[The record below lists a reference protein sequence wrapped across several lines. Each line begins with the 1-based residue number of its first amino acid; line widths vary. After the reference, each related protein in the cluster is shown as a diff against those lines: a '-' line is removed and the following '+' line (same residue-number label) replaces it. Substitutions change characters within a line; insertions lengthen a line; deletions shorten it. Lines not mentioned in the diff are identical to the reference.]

1 MIKVTQ
7 AAMEKLKALMI
18 EHPEDPFVRVK
29 VRDLEEDKLTF
40 SITLEDQIQPED
52 EVQDIQGMKV
62 AVEGQSATRM
72 DGITIDYQDAE
83 GFKFKHPDPPEHQ
96 DPFKL
101 DLLNMN

>member
-1 MIKVTQ
+1 MIKVTSS
-7 AAMEKLKALMI
+7 AVEKLKALVL
-18 EHPEDPFVRVK
+18 EHPEDPIVRVK
-29 VRDLEEDKLTF
+29 VRDLEESKLTF

-52 EVQDIQGMKV
+52 QVQDIQGLQV

-72 DGITIDYQDAE
+72 DGMTIDYQDAE
-83 GFKFKHPDPPEHQ
+83 GFKFKHPEPPEHQ